1 MAGVDS
7 TCGAGGIYYNI
18 DFRYEGNMKV
28 IDASGRIYEGM
39 WGYGPPFP
47 DFKLV
52 DIKLPDWVDYESY
65 SQAFEGFHMLTGTY
79 MVMPSHGLG
88 LDSAYA
94 VHDIPISSLYNIDAY
109 VLKFDLKNLQKEGP
123 NPFVSYNDIIK
134 AQDSEIPQNAAILFA
149 TGWGSHWGKPDY
161 LKKYWFLKKDA
172 YEYILSKK
180 PFLIGLDSPAM
191 DNMNNPQ
198 GLSKTFYSQNIIMIA
213 PLVNLEHIT
222 GFKVKLSVSP
232 LNVMNTTGAPCRVVV
247 TEL

>member
-1 MAGVDS
+1 
-7 TCGAGGIYYNI
+7 
-18 DFRYEGNMKV
+18 MKI

-52 DIKLPDWVDYESY
+52 DIELPDWVDYKSY

-88 LDSAYA
+88 LDSSYA

-109 VLKFDLKNLQKEGP
+109 VLKLDLRNLQKEGK
-123 NPFVSYNDIIK
+123 NPFVSYNDIVK
-134 AQDSEIPQNAAILFA
+134 AEETDIPQNAAILFA

-161 LKKYWFLKKDA
+161 LKNYWFLRKDA

-191 DNMNNPQ
+191 DNMGNPQ
-198 GLSKTFYSQNIIMIA
+198 GLSGTFYSQNIIMVA
-213 PLVNLEHIT
+213 PLVNLEQIE
-222 GFKVKLSVSP
+222 GFKVKLSVCP
-232 LNVMNTTGAPCRVVV
+232 LNVMNTTGAPCRAII